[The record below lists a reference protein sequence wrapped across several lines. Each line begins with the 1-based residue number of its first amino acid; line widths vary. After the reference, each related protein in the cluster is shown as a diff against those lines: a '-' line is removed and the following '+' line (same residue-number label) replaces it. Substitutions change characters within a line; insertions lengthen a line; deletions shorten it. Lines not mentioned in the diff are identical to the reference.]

1 VPNPQLR
8 EPWEPGVWV
17 WWTLRCNAG
26 IIGRFA
32 RLPQVAVSLVGP
44 LQEALSLCYRLGS
57 HPSVAVAMAP
67 AKCNGIREAAD
78 LKREEVKQAP
88 LVDLESNSFPKLQQ
102 ASFPSLIP
110 A

>member
-1 VPNPQLR
+1 
-8 EPWEPGVWV
+8 
-17 WWTLRCNAG
+17 
-26 IIGRFA
+26 
-32 RLPQVAVSLVGP
+32 
-44 LQEALSLCYRLGS
+44 
-57 HPSVAVAMAP
+57 MAP